1 MATNLFM
8 LGMAYQ
14 AGLIPLAAAS
24 IEHAIE
30 LNGVAV
36 QQNQQAFRYG
46 RRYVHAPQAVMDLAV
61 APPKSFNEERAAML
75 LYLEE
80 QYSKAERE
88 AYFYLLERCTHL
100 DDGGPAAAGHPHWRA
115 HRLPGCGLC
124 HGLRRLRA

>member
-1 MATNLFM
+1 M
-8 LGMAYQ
+8 LGIAYQ

-24 IEHAIE
+24 IEQAIA

-46 RRYVHAPQAVMDLAV
+46 RRYVCEPQAVLDLAV
-61 APPKSFNEERAAML
+61 PPPKDFNEERAAML

-88 AYFYLLERCTHL
+88 AYFYLLKRC
-100 DDGGPAAAGHPHWRA
+100 
-115 HRLPGCGLC
+115 
-124 HGLRRLRA
+124 